1 MQFFFSFQ
9 KTYNLN
15 LYQALFWAVFVIK
28 KYKILTIKDKN
39 GILLNMGKY
48 KTQQNKKNGVFLKIF
63 EQNTRDNYN

>member
-1 MQFFFSFQ
+1 MEFFFSFQ